1 MSAGPLESLLQPDR
15 LLGVLTRAVEVRLLN
30 CSASGCLA
38 ESTRQLAVGTIASLR
53 LALGDREFV
62 EDVQVVR
69 CQQIEGAGSLYH
81 VGAKFLW
88 TAVPGERSLRRAM
101 HAGGGD
107 FAAGFSAEAFL

>member
-1 MSAGPLESLLQPDR
+1 MSDEQPEFLLQPGNR
-15 LLGVLTRAVEVRLLN
+15 LGVLTREVEVRVLN
-30 CSASGCLA
+30 CSASGCLV

-53 LALGDREFV
+53 LAMGDQEFV

-81 VGAKFLW
+81 VGAEFLW

-107 FAAGFSAEAFL
+107 FAVGFSTETVF

>member
-1 MSAGPLESLLQPDR
+1 MSAGQLESLLLPDK

-53 LALGDREFV
+53 LALGDKEFV

-88 TAVPGERSLRRAM
+88 IAVPGERSLRRAM